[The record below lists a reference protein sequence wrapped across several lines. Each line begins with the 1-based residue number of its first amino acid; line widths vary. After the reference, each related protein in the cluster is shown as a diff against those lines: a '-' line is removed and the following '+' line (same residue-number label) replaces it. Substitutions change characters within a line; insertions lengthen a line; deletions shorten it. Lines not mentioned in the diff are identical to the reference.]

1 MCEDP
6 VPYRTQQAIKQ
17 RTPCAMCED
26 PVPYRARQATK
37 QRTPC
42 AMCEDPVPYRAQQ
55 ATKQRTPCKMCGD
68 PILWEVPLL
77 FFSRPRKP
85 HAHIFYPSNFP
96 TQSASDIVSSHSTLV
111 ANDSRTYNF
120 V

>member
-68 PILWEVPLL
+68 PILWEGETLL
-77 FFSRPRKP
+77 SVNALFTVS
-85 HAHIFYPSNFP
+85 
-96 TQSASDIVSSHSTLV
+96 SASTWQVGLRSSLQKNAPTS
-111 ANDSRTYNF
+111 
-120 V
+120 